1 MTESKPKRRW
11 FRFSLRMLFVLIT
24 VICVVVNW
32 KVVPAVQQR
41 QAVSGLKDF
50 AFVSYDYS
58 YESVR
63 TDDKGKPP
71 PEPSWAARVIG
82 VDSVH
87 NAVQVSVS
95 RRNDVHGRLSGL
107 KHLPRLRDLNISDC
121 RGLDDQDLEPIC
133 GLTRLERLCLVDDQ
147 LTDSALGCL
156 RDLIRL
162 RELYL
167 YQNRLGDAGMSNLAR
182 LSSLEKLIL
191 FDNHIGDVG
200 LAAVTNLSNLK
211 DIDLSMNQITGEGLR
226 HLANLTNLESLTLA
240 KNQVAAGAETYC
252 KIDESRRPDTR

>member
-1 MTESKPKRRW
+1 MVVRITAVESHFRCMARLRPPNQPLPAAWGTAMTETKPKRRW
-11 FRFSLRMLFVLIT
+11 FRFSLRTLFVVIT

-71 PEPSWAARVIG
+71 PEPSWAARVIR

-87 NAVQVSVS
+87 NVVQVSVS

-107 KHLPRLRDLNISDC
+107 KHLPRLPATLIFRIVEVWMIKIWS
-121 RGLDDQDLEPIC
+121 R
-133 GLTRLERLCLVDDQ
+133 
-147 LTDSALGCL
+147 SA
-156 RDLIRL
+156 
-162 RELYL
+162 
-167 YQNRLGDAGMSNLAR
+167 A
-182 LSSLEKLIL
+182 
-191 FDNHIGDVG
+191 
-200 LAAVTNLSNLK
+200 
-211 DIDLSMNQITGEGLR
+211 
-226 HLANLTNLESLTLA
+226 
-240 KNQVAAGAETYC
+240 
-252 KIDESRRPDTR
+252 